1 MGGGGGA
8 AMRAAGKLTGMGVFN
23 GVLRGGISA
32 AQPAEQALRNV
43 SRPAAAV
50 VSTATSSVA
59 DVAAIQKALC
69 VADWDFA
76 AVEEDLRVESSPEPI
91 ARVVFDVPPTLQEAK
106 DATADLK
113 EAIFKVYGPAFGLP
127 LLAISDNPEYGPDSK
142 FASSVPNSVFN
153 AFKLLCERPDVQSVV
168 ISLVNDKKMWD
179 AAMENNDLKEFMES
193 QRKSGDTAVEFG
205 DTEDY
210 KTGDTEDGKT
220 GDTKGQANKFFQKV
234 KKSVVYMM
242 SNVSDIFGKTGY
254 TKAQSNKFYQK
265 VKKSVVDM
273 VSNVPDIIQKFFG
286 SSPAEGIS
294 ADAGGAGAERT
305 YEKTMGTY
313 LMGLV
318 IMVIMVV
325 VLKRLKFVTLLP
337 TIRNLSS

>member
-1 MGGGGGA
+1 MGGGSVA

-23 GVLRGGISA
+23 GGLRGGISA

-50 VSTATSSVA
+50 VSTDTSSVA
-59 DVAAIQKALC
+59 DVAAIQKASWE
-69 VADWDFA
+69 ANWDFA
-76 AVEEDLRVESSPEPI
+76 AVEEDLRVKSSPGPI

-106 DATADLK
+106 DAMADLK
-113 EAIFKVYGPAFGLP
+113 EAIVKVYGPAFGLP

-142 FASSVPNSVFN
+142 LASVPTSVYT

-168 ISLVNDKKMWD
+168 VSLVNDNKVWD
-179 AAMENNDLKEFMES
+179 AVMENNRLKEFMES

-234 KKSVVYMM
+234 KKSVVYV
-242 SNVSDIFGKTGY
+242 VSYVPDIFGKTGD
-254 TKAQSNKFYQK
+254 TKGQANKFYQK

-273 VSNVPDIIQKFFG
+273 VSNAPDIFQKFFG
-286 SSPAEGIS
+286 SPPAERIS
-294 ADAGGAGAERT
+294 ADAGGAGGSFN
-305 YEKTMGTY
+305 EKTMGSY

-318 IMVIMVV
+318 IMVMMVV
-325 VLKRLKFVTLLP
+325 VLKRV
-337 TIRNLSS
+337 